1 MKTKQKAVSMALAC
15 LLAVSCAGCSGA
27 SGSSSAAPASSAKS
41 SSGTT
46 PASSA
51 PSSSASEAAGNEYGV
66 PQISEKPITL
76 KIYASKGS
84 GTPDYNDMEHMKK
97 YGEFTNVSVEWE
109 QPPQDL
115 STERFNI
122 VIASNELPDMFWNI
136 KADQYTQL
144 KTTKAIIPVQDYF
157 SQCPHLQNVMAEFP
171 NMEKYI
177 FDPDGQ
183 AYSLPF
189 FDGLTVNDI
198 MILRKDWL
206 DQLGMDV
213 PVTKDDWLQYW
224 RGVRDNDVNGNGD
237 SSDEIPL
244 SGTSFNSVLSLMSA
258 FEMDSMN
265 NGFFVDPSDGNKVK
279 YSYYDSRFRDFISWI
294 HQLWEENIIDPDILS
309 TDSKTLGNNTA
320 LNLVGSY
327 RGKLNGQLNTYMTTM
342 PDKIPGFDLLGTPPI
357 QSDNGVSFHPGS
369 VPLVRTDTIGGVVT
383 VTSKYPEECVRY
395 CDWFYDFSAPY
406 GGAFMNIFGY
416 EGVTFE
422 YANAEKTDY
431 QYTDWVLHNADG
443 LSPQQAL
450 QTMTTRCQHPSY
462 VPPIGSFKMWH
473 PSTVAS
479 YENSEPYYNDSLK
492 YKVPSLTFS
501 DADAKTIRSTMADI
515 STYVSE
521 MSAKFMTGE
530 ESLDQFESYIAT
542 IQGMGIENVLE
553 IYNKTYQEWNQPR

>member
-1 MKTKQKAVSMALAC
+1 MKTRQKAASLALAY
-15 LLAVSCAGCSGA
+15 LLVASCAGCGSANSSNVSTSPSVGSA
-27 SGSSSAAPASSAKS
+27 PVSSVQSSSAP
-41 SSGTT
+41 
-46 PASSA
+46 
-51 PSSSASEAAGNEYGV
+51 EATANEYGV
-66 PQISEKPITL
+66 PLISEKPITL

-97 YGEFTNVSVEWE
+97 YSEFTNVFVEWE

-115 STERFNI
+115 SAERFNI

-144 KTTKAIIPVQDYF
+144 KTANAIIPVQDYF
-157 SQCPHLQNVMAEFP
+157 ASCPNLQKVIAQFP
-171 NMEKYI
+171 NMDKYVT
-177 FDPDGQ
+177 DPDGK

-189 FDGLTVNDI
+189 FDGLTVNDV

-206 DQLGMDV
+206 DQLGMTA
-213 PVTKDDWLQYW
+213 PVTRDDWYRYW
-224 RGVRDNDVNGNGD
+224 CGVRDNDVNGNGD
-237 SSDEIPL
+237 PSDEIPL
-244 SGTSFNSVLSLMSA
+244 SGASFSGLLSLVSA
-258 FEMDSMN
+258 YEMD
-265 NGFFVDPSDGNKVK
+265 NGFFVDPADGDKVK
-279 YSYYDSRFRDFISWI
+279 FSYYDPRYENFLSWI
-294 HQLWEENIIDPDILS
+294 HQLWEEKIIDPDIL
-309 TDSKTLGNNTA
+309 TIDSKTLGNNTA

-342 PDKIPGFDLLGTPPI
+342 PDKIPGFNLLGTQPI

-369 VPLVRTDTIGGVVT
+369 VPMVRTDIIGGVVT
-383 VTSKYPEECVRY
+383 VTSKYPKECVQY
-395 CDWFYDFSAPY
+395 CDWFYDFSDPY

-416 EGVTFE
+416 EGVTFQ
-422 YANAEKTDY
+422 YNADKSDY
-431 QYTDWVLHNADG
+431 EYTDWVLHNPDG

-450 QTMTTRCQHPSY
+450 QTLTTRCQHPSY

-479 YENSEPYYNDSLK
+479 YENSEPFYNESLK

-501 DADAKTIRSTMADI
+501 DADAKTVRSIMADI
-515 STYVSE
+515 NTYVSE

-530 ESLDQFESYIAT
+530 ASLDQFDDYIAT
-542 IQGMGIENVLE
+542 VKGMGIEDVLA